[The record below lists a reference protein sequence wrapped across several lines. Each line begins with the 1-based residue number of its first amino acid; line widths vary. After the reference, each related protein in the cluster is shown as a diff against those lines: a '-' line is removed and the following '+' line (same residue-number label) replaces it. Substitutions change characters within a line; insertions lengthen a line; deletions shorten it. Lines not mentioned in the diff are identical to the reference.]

1 METKNKEEKIDKD
14 IKEIV
19 LFRIKSSKL
28 PPNIKLF
35 IGNSKEPL
43 TTNDLI
49 RHVEDE
55 DEIGKKIIAMQM
67 NYLKVLKKGIIQS

>member
-1 METKNKEEKIDKD
+1 MEIKDNKKKIDKD
-14 IKEIV
+14 VKEIV

-28 PPNIKLF
+28 PPNINLF

-43 TTNDLI
+43 TKVDLI
-49 RHVEDE
+49 NHVNKE

-67 NYLKVLKKGIIQS
+67 NYLRVLKKGIRQI

>member
-1 METKNKEEKIDKD
+1 MEIKDKKEKVDKE

-28 PPNIKLF
+28 PPNINLF
-35 IGNSKEPL
+35 IGNSKESL
-43 TTNDLI
+43 TKLDLI
-49 RHVEDE
+49 NHVNKE

-67 NYLKVLKKGIIQS
+67 NYLRVLKKGIRQI

>member
-1 METKNKEEKIDKD
+1 MEIKNNEEKINED
-14 IKEIV
+14 IKELV

-28 PPNIKLF
+28 SPSIKLF
-35 IGNSKEPL
+35 IGNSQAPL

-49 RHVEDE
+49 NHVKKE

-67 NYLKVLKKGIIQS
+67 NYLRVLKKGIMQC

>member
-1 METKNKEEKIDKD
+1 MEIKNKKEKVDKE

-28 PPNIKLF
+28 PSNINLF

-43 TTNDLI
+43 TKVDLI
-49 RHVEDE
+49 NHVEKE
-55 DEIGKKIIAMQM
+55 DEIGRKIISMQM
-67 NYLKVLKKGIIQS
+67 NYLRVLKKGIIQS